1 MSNTN
6 VAVKGNT
13 LPASLAGIAGI
24 AQSVAAVGGA
34 GEAGVAF
41 MAFRK
46 TGEWEYGLEDI
57 EADPNGTWLVNPG
70 GILHG
75 WVAWPENRGG
85 GPAGEVLVPTS
96 QPLPSMADLPD
107 VGCDWGKVVSIPMA
121 ALTGEDADDDVQVVF
136 KTGSKGGLK
145 AYAQLMTAFIARY
158 NELDL
163 DERQDV
169 YPIVHLG
176 ESSYKHPKYGKI
188 FTPVFEVAGWADV
201 DGEEFAPPK
210 KARKKKA
217 AKAAAPAPEPEEQ
230 EQEEAPKPTRRRRKA
245 AR

>member
-1 MSNTN
+1 M
-6 VAVKGNT
+6 G
-13 LPASLAGIAGI
+13 
-24 AQSVAAVGGA
+24 
-34 GEAGVAF
+34 
-41 MAFRK
+41 
-46 TGEWEYGLEDI
+46 
-57 EADPNGTWLVNPG
+57 
-70 GILHG
+70 
-75 WVAWPENRGG
+75 
-85 GPAGEVLVPTS
+85 
-96 QPLPSMADLPD
+96 DLPD

-169 YPIVHLG
+169 YPIVVLG
-176 ESSYKHPKYGKI
+176 ESSYKHPKWSKI
-188 FTPVFEVAGWADV
+188 FTPIFEIAGWADV

-210 KARKKKA
+210 KARKKKP
-217 AKAAAPAPEPEEQ
+217 AKAAASAPEPEE
-230 EQEEAPKPTRRRRKA
+230 EVQEEAPKPTRRRRKA